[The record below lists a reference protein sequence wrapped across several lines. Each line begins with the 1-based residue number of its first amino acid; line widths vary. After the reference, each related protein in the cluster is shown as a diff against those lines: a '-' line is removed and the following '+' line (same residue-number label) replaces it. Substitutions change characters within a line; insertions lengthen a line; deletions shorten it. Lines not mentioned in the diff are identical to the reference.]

1 MLNTNKRYRSFDMR
15 YDAAQPNRN
24 RKTRTASSPVNPNDE
39 VGADAVKIRHE
50 VREQLQND
58 PLAANVIKQKVV
70 NVVGGGINPLPRVKL
85 KTGEDAT
92 QVNDLILKEYREWTK
107 SPEVTGQ
114 KSFNECVRAIC
125 HSAYRD
131 GDAGLIM
138 HGVEDAPV
146 VPFKL
151 ELVESDRIPH
161 TLTDESKRLVQG
173 VRIDRFGRPTGYA
186 VQALDY
192 FQRVLFGTNT
202 EYQVIDADSVVF
214 FALRQRIGQLRG
226 VSLLAKSLRRFQDLN
241 DFDHN
246 ERTAASIAS
255 ALALFITRGAN
266 AAAESGFLE
275 RMMEA
280 ESEPVKDANG
290 QPVLDA
296 NGQPT
301 YEEANEFL
309 PQFVPG
315 TITELGI
322 GEMIHS
328 FQSDRPNTTLEKYR
342 ELVLRAVAGECGVGY
357 SQISGMYAGSF
368 SALKAESNAIHVATT
383 EAQDELISDVLQPVY
398 DRFILALLTTGKLNH
413 HLIFLDTTTLKNASW
428 VAPTLPLIDTAVEG
442 AGYIPLVSAG
452 LISIETVQRKV
463 GLDPVNEQERIRL
476 EESLRK
482 SGEMIER
489 PPAANAKYVP
499 HKDQQEAEDGGQNK
513 LDPLYNQ

>member
-1 MLNTNKRYRSFDMR
+1 MNKAKRYKSLDMR
-15 YDAAQPNRN
+15 YEAAMPNRN
-24 RKTRTASSPVNPNDE
+24 RKVRTCNYSQDPNDE
-39 VGADAVKIRHE
+39 LAHDAVKIRNS
-50 VREQLQND
+50 VRQQLQND

-85 KTGEDAT
+85 KNGEDAA
-92 QVNDLILKEYREWTK
+92 QVNSLILNEYKEWAK
-107 SPEVTGQ
+107 NPEVTGQ
-114 KSFNECVRAIC
+114 KSFNECIRAVC

-131 GDAGLIM
+131 GDAGLVL
-138 HGVEDAPV
+138 HAVDDAKV

-151 ELVESDRIPH
+151 ELIESDRVPH
-161 TLTDESKRLVQG
+161 SLTDQKKRVVQG
-173 VRIDRFGRPTGYA
+173 VRIDQFGKPTGYA
-186 VQALDY
+186 IQELDF
-192 FQRVLFGTNT
+192 FQHWTGLDQQYRI
-202 EYQVIDADSVVF
+202 IDAENVVF
-214 FALRQRIGQLRG
+214 FALRQRINQLRG

-241 DFDHN
+241 DFDAN
-246 ERTAASIAS
+246 ERTAASISS
-255 ALALFITRGAN
+255 ALALFITRGAT
-266 AAAESGFLE
+266 ASAEAGFLE

-280 ESEPVKDANG
+280 ESAPIKDSNG
-290 QPVLDA
+290 DPVLDA

-301 YEEANEFL
+301 FEEPDEFM
-309 PQFVPG
+309 PQFSPG

-342 ELVLRAVAGECGVGY
+342 ELVLRAVAGESGVGY
-357 SQISGMYAGSF
+357 SQISGVYAGSF

-398 DRFILALLTTGKLNH
+398 DRFVLALLTTGKLNAFTASIDPSS
-413 HLIFLDTTTLKNASW
+413 LMKASW

-463 GLDPVNEQERIRL
+463 GLDPVNEQERMRL
-476 EESLRK
+476 EESMRQK
-482 SGEMIER
+482 GEMIER
-489 PPAANAKYVP
+489 PPAANAKYIP
-499 HKDQQEAEDGGQNK
+499 KRDQKEGEDGGQNK